1 MFSDLDHTADVQ
13 LHAWGDTLEEAFEQ
27 CAVAMFNY
35 ITELDKVEILED
47 HEIEANGHDMMS
59 LLFHF
64 LDEFLF
70 LFCAEPYLVAKVC
83 FFYFLFLNLNCQFT
97 CCTDILYH

>member
-1 MFSDLDHTADVQ
+1 MQ
-13 LHAWGDTLEEAFEQ
+13 LHAWGDNLQEAFEQ
-27 CAVAMFNY
+27 CAVAMFGY

-47 HEIEANGHDMMS
+47 HEIEASGHDMMS

-70 LFCAEPYLVAKVC
+70 LFCAEPFLVAKVC
-83 FFYFLFLNLNCQFT
+83 
-97 CCTDILYH
+97 